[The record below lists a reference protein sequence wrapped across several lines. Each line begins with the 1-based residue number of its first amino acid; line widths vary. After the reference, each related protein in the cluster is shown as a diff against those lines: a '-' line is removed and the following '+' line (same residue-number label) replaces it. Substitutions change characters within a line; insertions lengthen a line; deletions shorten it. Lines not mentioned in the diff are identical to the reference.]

1 MLTGRVRQ
9 WMCFITLAVV
19 LVVNFLATALS
30 LGGTATGEL
39 AREFD
44 VLFLPAGYV
53 FSIWGLIYLLAI
65 AFSVYQALPRHR
77 DERDLDRIGTAFCIS
92 NAANVLW
99 LVFFHY
105 RLTAL
110 SLVAM
115 TVLLGA
121 LIYIFVLISPGETFG
136 PGARLWLVHVPF
148 GIYLGWVSVATVANV
163 TQVLEIAGLSG
174 GLFGDVG
181 WTIVAFAVVVFL
193 SWFMSVR
200 FTNLPHAAVVIWALI
215 GIAVEQSHVEPV
227 ALGAIVAAVLVALGF
242 LGVLGLKRPC
252 GPFVV

>member
-1 MLTGRVRQ
+1 MLTGAFRQ

-19 LVVNFLATALS
+19 LLLNYLANALP
-30 LGGTATGEL
+30 LGGTTTGEL

-77 DERDLDRIGTAFCIS
+77 YEPVLDRIGTAFCVS
-92 NAANVLW
+92 NAANGLW

-105 RLTAL
+105 RLTAW

-115 TVLLGA
+115 VVLLAA
-121 LIYIFVLISPGETFG
+121 LIYVFALVSPGQTFG

-163 TQVLEIAGLSG
+163 TQVLELTGLSG
-174 GLFGDVG
+174 VLFGDIG
-181 WTIVAFAVVVFL
+181 WTIVALTVVVLL

-200 FTNLPHAAVVIWALI
+200 FINLPHAAVLVWALI
-215 GIAVEQSHVEPV
+215 GIAVEQADVEPV
-227 ALGAIVAAVLVALGF
+227 AVAAIVAAVLVTLGF
-242 LGVLGLKRPC
+242 VGMLWLTWPSRPI
-252 GPFVV
+252 VV